1 MYLAQLASRAMQ
13 TSDLDWA
20 RTGVI

>member
-1 MYLAQLASRAMQ
+1 MYLAQLASRAVQ